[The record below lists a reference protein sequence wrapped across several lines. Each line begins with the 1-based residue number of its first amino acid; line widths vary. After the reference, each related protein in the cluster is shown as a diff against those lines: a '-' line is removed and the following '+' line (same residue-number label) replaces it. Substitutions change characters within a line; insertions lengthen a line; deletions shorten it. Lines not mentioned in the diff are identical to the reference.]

1 MPDSL
6 KSAVIKTRLKKIILE
21 NFRPV
26 SYLPF
31 LAKLVEN
38 VAVSRL
44 VQHMTI
50 NKLEYPMQSAYR
62 LFHSTK
68 TTLVRVHNDIIM
80 MMDGQKVVLLV
91 LLDLSVAFDTI
102 DHGILLKH
110 LEIRMGVT
118 GQALEWF

>member
-1 MPDSL
+1 
-6 KSAVIKTRLKKIILE
+6 
-21 NFRPV
+21 
-26 SYLPF
+26 
-31 LAKLVEN
+31 
-38 VAVSRL
+38 
-44 VQHMTI
+44 MTI

-118 GQALEWF
+118 GQALEWFRSYLSNRVQHVKVGKGYSEAHPLRHGVP